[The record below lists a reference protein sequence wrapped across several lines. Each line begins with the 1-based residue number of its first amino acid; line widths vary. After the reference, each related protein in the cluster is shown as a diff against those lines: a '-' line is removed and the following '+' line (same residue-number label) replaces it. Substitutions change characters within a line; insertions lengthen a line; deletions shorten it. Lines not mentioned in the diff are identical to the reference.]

1 MIVKALLAVAVV
13 IGSVAIS
20 LSLKYLWYRHQNK
33 KLRVM
38 LGVLE
43 PTKFTEDQ

>member
-1 MIVKALLAVAVV
+1 MITKVLLAIAVV

-33 KLRVM
+33 KLRAV
-38 LGVLE
+38 LGVMQ
-43 PTKFTEDQ
+43 PPSFTEDK